1 MSSGRTN
8 IDEEEEHSPATDA
21 GEETAAL
28 EDVVPEHAAD
38 IDPEA
43 PEHAAD
49 IDPEAE
55 PLEQQLSQAQ
65 ETIKDY
71 WEQIMRLRA
80 EIENNR
86 KRALRDIE
94 AAHKFAVKSFVESLL
109 PVIDSMEMGQI
120 ASQAETATLESIN
133 EGTALTMDMF
143 IQALEKHGLQQ
154 IDPKG
159 EKFDPERHQAITMIE
174 DKTVSSNSVIEVMQ
188 KGFVLNERLVR
199 PAMVVVAK

>member
-8 IDEEEEHSPATDA
+8 IDEEEEHTPTTDA
-21 GEETAAL
+21 GEETAAV
-28 EDVVPEHAAD
+28 EDVVPEHAED
-38 IDPEA
+38 IDT
-43 PEHAAD
+43 
-49 IDPEAE
+49 EAE

-71 WEQIMRLRA
+71 WEQMMRLRA

-120 ASQAETATLESIN
+120 ASLAETATLESIN

-143 IQALEKHGLQQ
+143 IQALEKHGLEQ

-188 KGFVLNERLVR
+188 KGFVLNERLVK

>member
-1 MSSGRTN
+1 MSSGRTK
-8 IDEEEEHSPATDA
+8 IDEEEEHTPATDA

-28 EDVVPEHAAD
+28 EDV
-38 IDPEA
+38 A